1 MARSTKGSSCTWWAL
16 LPASELLD
24 DQLPLHITA
33 ESVHLEHL
41 AVIEGREVV
50 DVDLPGLG
58 SKESRGRGK
67 CLFRKI
73 STMWFSIVEGT
84 QNLSVSNLCSAG
96 TRTAVP
102 GETAG
107 QENRA
112 LAEIS

>member
-1 MARSTKGSSCTWWAL
+1 MDRSTKGSSHTWWAL
-16 LPASELLD
+16 LPASKLLD

-33 ESVHLEHL
+33 EPVNLEHL

-58 SKESRGRGK
+58 REQSRRRGK
-67 CLFRKI
+67 CLFRKM
-73 STMWFSIVEGT
+73 STMWFSTVEGT

-102 GETAG
+102 GEIAG

-112 LAEIS
+112 LAELS